1 VRLTVGGRPVTVQG
15 FVEALLQE
23 FARGVQSEVRNPKE
37 SSEASASVRLASE
50 TRGPREAKPLAAG
63 VNEAAKLPRLSSAPI
78 RSYVARGWI
87 RSVRVGRRVLIPMEV
102 LEKVMV
108 EGLVRGEA

>member
-1 VRLTVGGRPVTVQG
+1 
-15 FVEALLQE
+15 LQE

-78 RSYVARGWI
+78 RLYVARGWI